1 MPAFNEVASLDE
13 TIKQCDSLAATM
25 PIEVEVIIVDDGS
38 TDGSNELLKSAVQ
51 DRPWLRILM
60 HTSNQG
66 YGVALR
72 TGFLAAR
79 GELVFYTDAD
89 NQFDLLEVP
98 EAVSRIGTADMLV
111 GFRVYRFDP
120 LSRLVVSWVY
130 NRLVRLL
137 FRIRVRDVDCSF
149 KLIRRETDRLTLLS
163 TDFFIDTELVA
174 RAESGTGAL
183 SKLASVTIRVD
194 RARQRCDRVTFQK
207 PSRLSGGCGAKS
219 IFRAELNRRSD
230 RLETRGYV
238 RG

>member
-1 MPAFNEVASLDE
+1 MKLSVIMPAFNEVASLDE

-149 KLIRRETDRLTLLS
+149 KLIRRETRSANASIDGLLHRHR
-163 TDFFIDTELVA
+163 TRCPRPKVELEHYRNWRPSLSA
-174 RAESGTGAL
+174 SIGHDNGATG
-183 SKLASVTIRVD
+183 
-194 RARQRCDRVTFQK
+194 
-207 PSRLSGGCGAKS
+207 
-219 IFRAELNRRSD
+219 
-230 RLETRGYV
+230 
-238 RG
+238 